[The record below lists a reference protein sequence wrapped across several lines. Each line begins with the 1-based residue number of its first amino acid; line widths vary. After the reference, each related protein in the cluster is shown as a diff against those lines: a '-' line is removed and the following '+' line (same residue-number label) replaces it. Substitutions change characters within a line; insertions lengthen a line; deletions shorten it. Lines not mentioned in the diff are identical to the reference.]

1 MVRRSYNQVAPFFS
15 DIKGAQSNAVPQV
28 HLSTSGSLDT
38 GVVLCTGT
46 AIALLLSSRASKVGH
61 SLLTP
66 TGVVRVEKK
75 VTCLFALVI
84 KQSSFEQVCAWNKFN
99 DIFYQFDLERTAY

>member
-1 MVRRSYNQVAPFFS
+1 MHQSYNQVAPFFS

-38 GVVLCTGT
+38 GVLCTGT

-66 TGVVRVEKK
+66 TGVVRGEKK

-99 DIFYQFDLERTAY
+99 DFFYQFDLERTAY